1 MQVGDNKTNY
11 IDFIMSSLYTQLTI
25 MQAKYSCVDN
35 VINRNDWT
43 QILEKYQ
50 LGDVSSVNSFLPAF
64 KYLH

>member
-50 LGDVSSVNSFLPAF
+50 LGDVSSVNSFLPAL
-64 KYLH
+64 KHLH